1 VSAVLA
7 IVTYLMYAMSAHVE
21 ELFGPRSLGF
31 AFLSPL
37 VLVAVHR
44 FYRRASAG
52 RSDSPFRA
60 LRDDPVVLATVALFA
75 AGVLAMM
82 YVPGL
87 DDVFNGL
94 VVEDLKKE

>member
-1 VSAVLA
+1 
-7 IVTYLMYAMSAHVE
+7 MYAMSDHVG

-37 VLVAVHR
+37 VLITVHR
-44 FYRRASAG
+44 FYRRASTG
-52 RSDSPFRA
+52 RSDSPFAA
-60 LRDDPVVLATVALFA
+60 LRDDPVVLATVILFG

-87 DDVFNGL
+87 DEVFGGL
-94 VVEDLKKE
+94 VSGR